1 MTVRSLNGGGSS
13 AWPADCK
20 RPLMPSAGSWCR
32 RPFATRFGLTTGSTV
47 DISQYGAGLQLVPT
61 GAVPVLDNLEA
72 VVDLA
77 SEVGVGEVV
86 ADERGAD
93 GAAELFERL
102 VGGVLGAAAGEAPQ
116 HLLGFGGPEA
126 QGGGVLDELVVL
138 PGDELPSDR
147 ARRDL
152 LEAWVG
158 GAVGGPVEA
167 GGADLLE
174 AGQQLEAALRR
185 TRSDCNSRYT

>member
-1 MTVRSLNGGGSS
+1 MHERGLQEVQGEHRGFLV
-13 AWPADCK
+13 
-20 RPLMPSAGSWCR
+20 
-32 RPFATRFGLTTGSTV
+32 FAV
-47 DISQYGAGLQLVPT
+47 GAGELAVFAVEDDGV
-61 GAVPVLDNLEA
+61 GAVPVLDDLEA

-126 QGGGVLDELVVL
+126 QRGGVLDELVVL
-138 PGDELPSDR
+138 PGDELPADR
-147 ARRDL
+147 GLYRRLEEVLAPADTLVRRAAGARYWERRRLIHAIDAQLRDM
-152 LEAWVG
+152 
-158 GAVGGPVEA
+158 
-167 GGADLLE
+167 
-174 AGQQLEAALRR
+174 
-185 TRSDCNSRYT
+185 